1 MMRRLLPVLC
11 RVLPLN
17 RTGGVRVLLF
27 HEIREEQRE
36 IFRELVVH
44 IGERYGF
51 IAPEEY
57 ETHLGAGKPV
67 YLISFDDGFAS
78 QIETAR
84 TVLDPL
90 GIKAIFFVC
99 TGAVGLKGE
108 EALDYVV
115 RKMGR
120 CDVAR
125 LLPHLELPTWD
136 SIRQLA
142 SRGHAIGSHT
152 MNHARL
158 SAAGDEAKLAEEVIQ
173 SGDEIERR
181 LGKKVKWF
189 SYPFGDI
196 ASIDAVALKIIGR
209 RYRYCCSGVRGI
221 NRADTNR
228 LCVLREN
235 VDLER
240 PAICVKQAALGG
252 LDFYYSSRRRR
263 LLKMVDHGRI
273 PD

>member
-1 MMRRLLPVLC
+1 MTRWLLPALC
-11 RVLPLN
+11 RMLPMN

-27 HEIREEQRE
+27 HEIREEQLE
-36 IFRELVVH
+36 IFRELMVH

-57 ETHLGAGKPV
+57 ENHLGEEKPV
-67 YLISFDDGFAS
+67 YLISFDDGFSS
-78 QIETAR
+78 QLGAAGS
-84 TVLDPL
+84 VLDDL
-90 GIKAIFFVC
+90 GIKALFFVC

-120 CDVAR
+120 PDVAR
-125 LLPHLELPTWD
+125 LSPHLELPTWD
-136 SIRQLA
+136 GLSQLA
-142 SRGHAIGSHT
+142 SRGHVIGSHT
-152 MNHARL
+152 MNHAWL
-158 SAAGDEAKLAEEVIQ
+158 PAVGDEGRLAEEVIL

-181 LGKKVKWF
+181 LGKKVEWF
-189 SYPFGDI
+189 SYPFGYI
-196 ASIDAVALKIIGR
+196 AGIDAAALKMIGR

-240 PAICVKQAALGG
+240 PAVCAKQAALGA

-263 LLKMVDHGRI
+263 LREMVEQGKV